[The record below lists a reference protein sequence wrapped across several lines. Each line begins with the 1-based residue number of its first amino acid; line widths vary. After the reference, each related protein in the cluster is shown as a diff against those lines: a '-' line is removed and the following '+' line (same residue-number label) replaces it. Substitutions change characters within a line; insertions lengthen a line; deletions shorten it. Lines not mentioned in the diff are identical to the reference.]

1 MKRECSMELKS
12 NKLEYC
18 VYWLWYDALPVTMT
32 EEKARDYIRSGID
45 EANNPN
51 TIWVGGI
58 DGYDLALSLSLISA
72 ERFTEQW
79 NWLNTHQ
86 SSDFN
91 DAKEQYMK
99 DK

>member
-1 MKRECSMELKS
+1 MKSKHDT
-12 NKLEYC
+12 LEYC
-18 VYWLWYDALPVTMT
+18 VYWLWHDELPVTMT
-32 EEKARDYIRSGID
+32 VEKARDYIRSGIE
-45 EANNPN
+45 EANAPN

-58 DGYDLALSLSLISA
+58 DGYDLALSLSYISA

-86 SSDFN
+86 PSDFI
-91 DAKEQYMK
+91 DAKERYMQ